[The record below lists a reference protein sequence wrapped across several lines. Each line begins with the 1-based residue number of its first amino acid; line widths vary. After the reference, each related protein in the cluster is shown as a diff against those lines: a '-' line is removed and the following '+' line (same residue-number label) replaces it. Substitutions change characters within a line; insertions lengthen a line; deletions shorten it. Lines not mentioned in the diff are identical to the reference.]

1 MADAAKVLVTNF
13 GVEEEKFS
21 FNLVTKLRAAGI
33 NADMYPTQAKLG
45 KQFEYAD
52 KKKIPFVAVI
62 GADEMANNV
71 VNLKDMVSG
80 EQAKYSV
87 EELIGKLS

>member
-1 MADAAKVLVTNF
+1 
-13 GVEEEKFS
+13 
-21 FNLVTKLRAAGI
+21 
-33 NADMYPTQAKLG
+33 MYPTQAKLG

-87 EELIGKLS
+87 EELIEKVR